1 MHNLSNLVKLVEKQ
15 MEMSTLETTYGVLD
29 DGFVRLEDHMGGD
42 LSVVNHARI
51 SLAKRSDELDQS
63 DEQLIGYLMRNR
75 HGTPFESVHFSFH
88 IRAPIFVARQW
99 MRHRM
104 ASYNEISGRY
114 TEAKEKFYTPKGPFI
129 RGQVGKRGDYSFE
142 EITDEGA
149 QEDIIYAFELHYQE
163 CMNRYNWLREKGV
176 ARELARIVLP
186 SSLYTEFYFDVN
198 ARSLMNFISQ
208 RNHSH
213 AQMEMKM
220 YAENIERFFAAVA
233 PMCYNAFIENGRTA
247 P

>member
-1 MHNLSNLVKLVEKQ
+1 MT
-15 MEMSTLETTYGVLD
+15 EMAYLEVTHGVLD
-29 DGFVRLEDHMGGD
+29 DGFVRLDDSMGGD

-51 SLAKRSDELDQS
+51 SLAKRSDALDES

-75 HGTPFESVHFSFH
+75 HGTPFESIHFSFH
-88 IRAPIFVARQW
+88 IRTPIFVARQW
-99 MRHRM
+99 MRHRI

-114 TEAKEKFYTPKGPFI
+114 TKAKEQFYTPKGSFV

-142 EITDEGA
+142 ELDEDKIDTVEYLIGTHH
-149 QEDIIYAFELHYQE
+149 ENS
-163 CMNRYNWLREKGV
+163 MNLYSDLLDLGV
-176 ARELARIVLP
+176 AKELARIVLP
-186 SSLYTEFYFDVN
+186 SALYTEFYFDVN

-208 RNHSH
+208 RNHEH
-213 AQMEMKM
+213 AQMEMRE
-220 YAENIERFFAAVA
+220 YAKVIEQIFACVA